1 MLRCIAIDDEP
12 LALNLLADY
21 IDKIPFLERVA
32 SCGDAFEAAK
42 VLQEN
47 PVDLIF
53 IDIQMPGLTGF
64 QFIQS
69 LSRKPMVIIV
79 TAYKKFAH
87 EGFELDVV
95 DYLVKPV
102 GLDRFMKACNKAHE
116 LYQLRNPAPPPA
128 GARPAGAPPTG
139 VLPNGAPP
147 AGASPTGSTTSPLP
161 PAPAHPDFFFLNV
174 DYSLLKILFADI
186 IWIEGSGDYV
196 KIHLKSNAKPLL
208 VRMSTRA
215 METELPADRFIRIHK
230 SYIVAVESIT
240 AVRKNSLFI
249 KDLELPIGET
259 YREVIGQLTGKN
271 H

>member
-12 LALNLLADY
+12 LALNLLVDY

-47 PVDLIF
+47 QVDLIF

-69 LSRKPMVIIV
+69 LARKPMVIVI

-102 GLDRFMKACNKAHE
+102 GLDRFMRACKKAKE
-116 LYQLRNPAPPPA
+116 LYQLRNPAPPPTPS
-128 GARPAGAPPTG
+128 PAAPSHTGAP
-139 VLPNGAPP
+139 L
-147 AGASPTGSTTSPLP
+147 AGG
-161 PAPAHPDFFFLNV
+161 PDFFFLNV

-215 METELPADRFIRIHK
+215 METELPADRFIRVHK

-240 AVRKNSLFI
+240 AVRKNSVFI